1 MDKISDLKNI
11 VINTLDTNKAED
23 IVTIDLKDKSS
34 MADFMI
40 IASGTSSRHIQSL
53 SEQVLEKLKDNG
65 FKNSKIEGKESS
77 EWKLVDGI
85 DLIVH
90 IFHPEKRKFYELEK
104 IWSELIPKRESYHM
118 KKIQIYLIIFCT
130 QFLFLEK
137 VNSAEIDIYK
147 KIDLFG
153 EVLEKINK
161 EYVDEINQSESM
173 DSAINGLLQSLDPYS
188 SYMSPEIF
196 EEMQTETSGEFGG
209 LGIEVSM
216 EAGVVKVITPIDDTP
231 ASKAG
236 IKAGDYIV
244 KINDVQVQGKSLSEA
259 VDLMRGPVGSG
270 IELTV
275 RRRGAKKALTF
286 NVVREIIEVQSVKSE
301 LLENNIGYLRL
312 TSFND
317 NSSQQIKKQIKK
329 LKKNKNLNSYI
340 LDLRN
345 NPGGLLSQAIKIS
358 DFFLENGEI
367 VSTKSRKKSENRK
380 WFAKKGDILDGKTL
394 LVLINYGSASASEIV
409 AGALK
414 DHKRAILV
422 GENSY
427 GKGSVQSIIPLKNKG
442 AIRLTV
448 AKYYLPS
455 GKSISEVGVR
465 PDIEVNEE
473 GDDFRIK
480 TDTDNQLNYAIKLL
494 NG

>member
-1 MDKISDLKNI
+1 
-11 VINTLDTNKAED
+11 
-23 IVTIDLKDKSS
+23 
-34 MADFMI
+34 
-40 IASGTSSRHIQSL
+40 
-53 SEQVLEKLKDNG
+53 
-65 FKNSKIEGKESS
+65 
-77 EWKLVDGI
+77 
-85 DLIVH
+85 
-90 IFHPEKRKFYELEK
+90 
-104 IWSELIPKRESYHM
+104 M
-118 KKIQIYLIIFCT
+118 KKIQFFLLIFIYIFSLT
-130 QFLFLEK
+130 K
-137 VNSAEIDIYK
+137 PAISAETNIYK

-153 EVLEKINK
+153 EVLEKINE

-188 SYMSPEIF
+188 AYMSPKIF
-196 EEMQTETSGEFGG
+196 DEMQTETSGKFGG

-216 EAGVVKVITPIDDTP
+216 EAGVVKVISPIDDTP
-231 ASKAG
+231 ASRAG
-236 IKAGDYIV
+236 LKAGDYIV
-244 KINDVQVQGKSLSEA
+244 KINDIQVQGKSLSEA

-275 RRRGAKKALTF
+275 RRRGEKKALTF
-286 NVVREIIEVQSVKSE
+286 NIIREVIQIQSVKSE
-301 LLENNIGYLRL
+301 IIDEGIGYVRL

-317 NSSQQIKKQIKK
+317 NSSDQIEKQIKK
-329 LKKNKNLNSYI
+329 LKKNKNLNSFI

-345 NPGGLLSQAIKIS
+345 NPGGLLSQAIKIT

-380 WFAKKGDILDGKTL
+380 WFAKQGDITDGKTL

-414 DHKRAILV
+414 DHKRAIII
-422 GENSY
+422 GENSF
-427 GKGSVQSIIPLKNKG
+427 GKGSVQSIIPLKNRG